1 MGGLITTAAR
11 LKNGKVVSFRGYT
24 NNDFNLELNQN
35 NFIKK
40 MKLISSDIRIN
51 QKRKYMKL
59 NFQQIKNKF
68 EKKILKKHLII
79 LLEIIF

>member
-11 LKNGKVVSFRGYT
+11 LKDGKVVSFRGYT

-40 MKLISSDIRIN
+40 NEIN
-51 QKRKYMKL
+51 IFRY
-59 NFQQIKNKF
+59 KNKS
-68 EKKILKKHLII
+68 EKKIYEIKFSTDKKQI
-79 LLEIIF
+79 